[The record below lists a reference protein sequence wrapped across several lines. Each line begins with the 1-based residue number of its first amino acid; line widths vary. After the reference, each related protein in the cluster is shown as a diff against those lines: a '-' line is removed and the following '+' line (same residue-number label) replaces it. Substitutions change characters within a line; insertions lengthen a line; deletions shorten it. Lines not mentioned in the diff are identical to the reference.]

1 MKQIHEMT
9 LEEKIGQLF
18 MAGFQGTEPSENIT
32 RLIRD
37 YHIGGVIYFT
47 RNVKNTKQ
55 LYELSRDLQQV
66 AMDAGKHPLFI
77 SIDQEGGMVARITDG
92 VTLSP
97 GNMALGAAG
106 DKDAAYQLSK
116 IVGKELRALGVNMNF
131 APCVDVNNNPLN
143 PVIGVRSYG
152 EDPRIVAEFGVE
164 AVTGMQAEHVSAVSK
179 HFPGHGD
186 TNVDSHLDLPVIAH
200 GLDRLESLELVPFK
214 ETFAH
219 DVDGVMV
226 AHINFKSIEPD
237 NVPSTLSK
245 RIVSE
250 LLREKLGYEGVAMTD
265 CMEMN
270 AIIEYYGIEE
280 ASVMAIEAGIDIVLI
295 SHTFERQYKA
305 MEAVKK
311 AVESGRLTMEQVD
324 RSVLRVLKLKE
335 KRKLAESVTSWE
347 EADALVGEEE
357 DLAFAR
363 SVSEKSMTLVK
374 DSGTFLPLAASEN
387 VLVVAV
393 DPNVATEVDETL
405 ATKVTLGTYLRAG
418 LPRMEEVSVTVA
430 PTEEEIKQIMKH
442 AGGFDK
448 VVVATYQAVANPSQV
463 EMVRKLIADFGDRVG
478 VVAMRSPYDIGEFP
492 EVGTYLVTYE
502 SRPLAL
508 ESASKV
514 LVGELVATG
523 KLPITLLDAK
533 VNNV

>member
-1 MKQIHEMT
+1 MKKIHDMT
-9 LEEKIGQLF
+9 LEEKVGQLF

-32 RLIRD
+32 KLIRD

-55 LYELSRDLQQV
+55 VYELSRDLQKV
-66 AMDAGKHPLFI
+66 AVDAGKLPLFI
-77 SIDQEGGMVARITDG
+77 SIDQEGGMVARITEG

-106 DKDAAYQLSK
+106 DKDAAYRLSK

-152 EDPRIVAEFGVE
+152 EDPRVVAQYGVE
-164 AVTGMQAEHVSAVSK
+164 AVKGLQAEHVSAVSK

-200 GLDRLESLELVPFK
+200 DLDRLESLELVPFK

-245 RIVSE
+245 RIVSG
-250 LLREKLGYEGVAMTD
+250 LLREKLGYDGVAMTD

-305 MEAVKK
+305 IEAVKK
-311 AVESGRLTMEQVD
+311 AVESGRLTLEQVD
-324 RSVLRVLKLKE
+324 RSVARVLKLKE
-335 KRKLAESVTSWE
+335 KRMLAESVASWE
-347 EADALVGEEE
+347 ETETLVGSAE
-357 DLAFAR
+357 DMAFAR

-374 DSGTFLPLAASEN
+374 DSGTFLPLSASEK

-405 ATKVTLGTYLRAG
+405 ATKVTVGTYLKAA
-418 LPRMEEVSVTVA
+418 LPHAEEVSVTVA
-430 PTEEEIKQIMKH
+430 PSGEEIARIVKH
-442 AGGFDK
+442 AGDFDK

-463 EMVRKLIADFGDRVG
+463 ELVRKLVAGFGDRVG
-478 VVAMRSPYDIGEFP
+478 VVAMRSPYDIGKFV
-492 EVGTYLVTYE
+492 EVATYLVTYE
-502 SRPLAL
+502 SRALAL

-514 LVGELVATG
+514 LLGRIEATG

-533 VNNV
+533 VNNG